1 MAFDFHS
8 LLASEKA
15 QHTPPSQTARWVL
28 PLFHA
33 TKGPVLDLGCG
44 NGRDSL
50 YFFEQGLQVVAVD
63 IDAEAVGRLALKAEF
78 ECLVAD
84 ALNLPFREF
93 SFDAIYSFGLLHV
106 FTESIEEHRQQVL
119 DEAWRV
125 LKPGGIAVFTALW
138 TDIPGCGL
146 PELCCLT
153 EAEVEQLV
161 ARSPFELMS
170 KQIVNDHSL
179 TGWEGIYWRLV
190 LRKQKRVQ
198 IIKQTP

>member
-1 MAFDFHS
+1 MAFDFHT

-15 QHTPPSQTARWVL
+15 QNTPPSQTARWVL

-63 IDAEAVGRLALKAEF
+63 IDAEAIGRLALKAEF

-106 FTESIEEHRQQVL
+106 FTESIEENRQQVL

-198 IIKQTP
+198 IIK

>member
-1 MAFDFHS
+1 MAFDFHT

-15 QHTPPSQTARWVL
+15 QNTPPSQTARWVL
-28 PLFHA
+28 PLFQA

-63 IDAEAVGRLALKAEF
+63 IDAEAIGRLALKAEF

-106 FTESIEEHRQQVL
+106 FTESIEENRQQVL

-161 ARSPFELMS
+161 AR
-170 KQIVNDHSL
+170 
-179 TGWEGIYWRLV
+179 
-190 LRKQKRVQ
+190 
-198 IIKQTP
+198 